1 MTVSGKVEVAGVS
14 LTHPD
19 RILWEEQGVTKQDLA
34 EYYKE
39 VARWVL
45 PHVVHRPLSLVRCP
59 SGSQKG
65 CFFQK
70 HSWAGLSDFIQ
81 RKTVRVAHG
90 EEKVLLVEDV
100 HGIIALVQA
109 GVLEIHPCGATIDD
123 AERPDRIVM
132 DLDPRRGRG
141 VATCGRRRARV
152 A

>member
-1 MTVSGKVEVAGVS
+1 MTASGKVEVAGVP

-34 EYYKE
+34 KYYEE

-70 HSWAGLSDFIQ
+70 HSWAGLSGFIQ
-81 RKTVRVAHG
+81 RKTVRDADG
-90 EEKVLLVEDV
+90 EEEVLLVED
-100 HGIIALVQA
+100 IRWFRPACLKST
-109 GVLEIHPCGATIDD
+109 LGAR
-123 AERPDRIVM
+123 RPTMPSGLTGSSWTSTPARAW
-132 DLDPRRGRG
+132 RGH
-141 VATCGRRRARV
+141 VWSKARASCV
-152 A
+152 SA